1 MWKQHLRRDDAVC
14 VPRLG
19 QGVIGSFGS
28 GSVFLQA
35 PTQAVDCCNCWL
47 YPESRE
53 TPKWAN
59 MSIFSQLDYS
69 PPNRQ
74 GRFLFF
80 LFWNGLWFI
89 VTLTRRQCAAQF
101 FFPPPKWCR
110 WYSLLLRGSPTLL
123 QSDCPDARSP
133 AFQKPLPS
141 FVLLLLAAVCLA
153 CGQE

>member
-1 MWKQHLRRDDAVC
+1 MWKRRLHRDDAVC
-14 VPRLG
+14 VPRLW

-35 PTQAVDCCNCWL
+35 STQAVECCNCWL

-53 TPKWAN
+53 TSGLIWVF
-59 MSIFSQLDYS
+59 FSQLDYS
-69 PPNRQ
+69 PSNRQ
-74 GRFLFF
+74 GKFLFF
-80 LFWNGLWFI
+80 LFWNRLWFI
-89 VTLTRRQCAAQF
+89 VTLTRRQCVAQ

-133 AFQKPLPS
+133 VFRKPLPS
-141 FVLLLLAAVCLA
+141 FVLLPPAAVCLI